1 MPGPILLLVVLLA
14 ASAPLRAEVIRIDSA
29 ELPRLM
35 ADDVTVIDIRRPDE
49 WRRTGVIE
57 GSHPM
62 TFFDA
67 GGNYDLKAWMSKLM
81 PVATGDRKVAIICH
95 SGGRSRPVSRFLHEK
110 LGYRRVYDVRDGIA
124 GWIAARRPTVP
135 YP

>member
-1 MPGPILLLVVLLA
+1 MLRSILLIAALLA
-14 ASAPLRAEVIRIDSA
+14 GSTPLSAEVVHIDNA
-29 ELPRLM
+29 GLARLI
-35 ADDVTVIDIRRPDE
+35 AQDVTVVDIRRPDE

-57 GSHPM
+57 GAHPM

-67 GGNYDLKAWMSKLM
+67 RGNYDAAAWVSKL
-81 PVATGDRKVAIICH
+81 ASIAAGNRKIAILCH

-110 LGYRRVYDVRDGIA
+110 IGYRHVYDVRDGIA
-124 GWIAARRPTVP
+124 GWIAAKRPTVP

>member
-1 MPGPILLLVVLLA
+1 MLRPILLITVLLA
-14 ASAPLRAEVIRIDSA
+14 AVAPSRAEVVRIDSA
-29 ELPRLM
+29 ELARLV
-35 ADDVTVIDIRRPDE
+35 AEDVTVVDIRRPDE

-57 GSHPM
+57 GSHLM

-67 GGNYDLKAWMSKLM
+67 GGKYDLKAWMSKLM
-81 PVATGDRKVAIICH
+81 PVAVRDRKVAIICH
-95 SGGRSRPVSRFLHEK
+95 SGGRSRPVSRFLHEE